1 MRGRKKKT
9 AGTAAA
15 TSAEAQRS
23 TLYIPAADLLRL
35 SAAPAVFW
43 LCACRSCARYVLAM
57 HLLELGP
64 AFVRLA
70 VHLAAAP
77 AIF

>member
-1 MRGRKKKT
+1 MRGRKKNT

-15 TSAEAQRS
+15 VSAKAQRS
-23 TLYIPAADLLRL
+23 TLYILAADLLRL

-43 LCACRSCARYVLAM
+43 LCACKSCARYI
-57 HLLELGP
+57 
-64 AFVRLA
+64 LA
-70 VHLAAAP
+70 VYSLEHGAAP